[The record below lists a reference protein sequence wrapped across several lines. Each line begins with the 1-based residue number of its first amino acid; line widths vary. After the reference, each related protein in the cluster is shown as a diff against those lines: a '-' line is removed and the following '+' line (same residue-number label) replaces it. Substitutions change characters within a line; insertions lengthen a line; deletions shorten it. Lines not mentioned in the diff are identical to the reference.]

1 MSTSSNVVGNVF
13 DSSVTASAD
22 GSVTIEGDLTVEG
35 TTTSIDTVNLTV
47 EDKLIE
53 LAHGTA
59 GAPSGDAGI
68 IIERGSSTN
77 ASLIWDESADEWVI
91 STTSA
96 TGASSGDLT
105 LTDANLRLADVTV
118 SGGDVGFGNGQ
129 NATVSVAATAHGA
142 AGKNVTL
149 TAGPTTAGTT
159 NNIAGG
165 SVTIQG
171 GQGKGSGAGG
181 DIIFQT
187 ANASGS
193 GSSLNALATALTISD
208 DKSATFEDNVV
219 VKGNIALDDGGSLTE
234 AGGTT
239 AFTFDGSG
247 NVTKIGQDSMT
258 SGDVLTWDGAK
269 FVGEVPTV
277 GDITAVT
284 AGDGL
289 TGGGNSGAV
298 SLAVGAG
305 TGIDVA
311 ADAISVDVSDFM
323 ANGSDNRVITA
334 TGADAMNAEANLSF
348 DGSTLAVTGAL
359 TTTTTATVGT
369 DLTVSGGDATFGTAG
384 NTTATTISTIVNTG
398 TTVGKALTIAAGST
412 TTGSNNLNGG
422 DLVLAS
428 GSGDGT
434 GTSSIQFK
442 TKVSGT
448 DVAAERMRIH
458 TDGNVGIGTSAPGNL
473 IHAAG
478 ADAYLLLQNTTAE
491 HSEGGAETR
500 VLFGDHSGAGLAMI
514 EGSHSGTSDDTKGKF
529 VVATHNGS
537 AITPALTIDDTQKS
551 TFAGIVDIDGA
562 VTIDP
567 GSSSGTGVTL
577 THTDVDALAMSVVA
591 SNTTADVLSVT
602 ANALTSGKVLSA
614 QTSAATGLF
623 LDQNYTLTTAS
634 TIVGLDIDFDKT
646 GASTSNNTMIGINLD
661 MDNTTPTGGT
671 NSMTGIK
678 VTPTCTQVSGTG
690 GTFNIKGM
698 EVVATGS
705 DAPEGSTVRAL
716 ELTATGGDYNQ
727 GILINTD
734 DANGWD
740 MKIVSSADAADFC
753 TIAVAANG
761 ATTLTTTDG
770 GGTNADLTF
779 AVNGSIDMDSADNV
793 TIDAADEIVV
803 TTTSADGHIALVSA
817 HTAGVALHI
826 DADANAGSIVDIDAG
841 ILDID
846 VTGAATIDAA
856 SLTVT
861 TDTATFTSANS
872 TDPVVQIKNTTN
884 DANGARLQFVKD
896 KGAAGAANDIA
907 GIIEFI
913 ADDANQDQVLFG
925 AIASAVD
932 VHTNGQESG
941 KITLDVASHDGELN
955 TGLTVVGGAAEDE
968 VNVTLGNGA
977 GSIVDVEGMLGVG
990 DTAPKVS
997 LNVMND
1003 YHTVTFENQLADGQ
1017 GGGQI
1022 LRFGS
1027 DATLVLG
1034 GLYYLKS
1041 DGVWTGVNANAVAT
1055 GATQLLGISM
1065 GTDAQ
1070 VGGLLLNGFVRIP
1083 ATEILNLPGSGVV
1096 EGLPLYLSTTA
1107 AHLDFTAPSGGG
1119 DFVRIAGY
1127 AIDDDSS
1134 AVLVYFNPD
1143 STHVEL

>member
-53 LAHGTA
+53 LAHGTS
-59 GAPSGDAGI
+59 GTPSGDAGI
-68 IIERGSSTN
+68 IVERGTSTN
-77 ASLIWDESADEWVI
+77 SALIWDESADEWVI
-91 STTSA
+91 ATTSA

-269 FVGEVPTV
+269 FVGESPTV

-334 TGADAMNAEANLSF
+334 TGADAMNAEAGLTF
-348 DGSTLAVTGAL
+348 DGTTLLVDSDVTATTNHTTVGAHIDYDATGIIASGQIGNNVGLDLDINSNSPTMVGTVNNTGLDIDLTGGTSGTQKNVGIDVNVTGAD
-359 TTTTTATVGT
+359 TNYA
-369 DLTVSGGDATFGTAG
+369 
-384 NTTATTISTIVNTG
+384 
-398 TTVGKALTIAAGST
+398 ALF
-412 TTGSNNLNGG
+412 NG
-422 DLVLAS
+422 
-428 GSGDGT
+428 
-434 GTSSIQFK
+434 
-442 TKVSGT
+442 
-448 DVAAERMRIH
+448 
-458 TDGNVGIGTSAPGNL
+458 GNVGIGTTAPATSL
-473 IHAAG
+473 HVAG
-478 ADAYLLLQNTTAE
+478 GPAYMVLQNTTNE
-491 HSEGGAETR
+491 HTSGGAETR
-500 VLFGDHSGAGLAMI
+500 IVFADHAQNFLAQVEASHVGTGDDDKGQLIFSTNNDSGLA
-514 EGSHSGTSDDTKGKF
+514 T
-529 VVATHNGS
+529 
-537 AITPALTIDDTQKS
+537 ALTINETQKA

-567 GSSSGTGVTL
+567 GASSGTGVTL

-634 TIVGLDIDFDKT
+634 TVVGLDIDFDKT

-740 MKIVSSADAADFC
+740 MKIVSSADTGDFC
-753 TIAVAANG
+753 TIAVAAAG
-761 ATTLTTTDG
+761 ATTITTVDDDAA
-770 GGTNADLTF
+770 NADLTF
-779 AVNGSIDMDSADNV
+779 
-793 TIDAADEIVV
+793 TIDGSFDVTSTSTSLSSDLTVTGGDVTLGAAADANNTSLVAV
-803 TTTSADGHIALVSA
+803 TESGTNTNGKTLTIGGGLGTGTGLPGSVSITSGIPGGSGSSA
-817 HTAGVALHI
+817 HSATTVAVFDTYGATLNFGGVAALANDTGVGEKVYFGAEDGTDTLAAGRLMYLNSSGVWKYA
-826 DADANAGSIVDIDAG
+826 DADAEISTKSLVAIA
-841 ILDID
+841 L
-846 VTGAATIDAA
+846 GAAVSDGLLIKGYFKLNSYIEGSFAKGAPCFVSEAA
-856 SLTVT
+856 S
-861 TDTATFTSANS
+861 
-872 TDPVVQIKNTTN
+872 
-884 DANGARLQFVKD
+884 
-896 KGAAGAANDIA
+896 
-907 GIIEFI
+907 
-913 ADDANQDQVLFG
+913 
-925 AIASAVD
+925 
-932 VHTNGQESG
+932 
-941 KITLDVASHDGELN
+941 
-955 TGLTVVGGAAEDE
+955 
-968 VNVTLGNGA
+968 
-977 GSIVDVEGMLGVG
+977 
-990 DTAPKVS
+990 
-997 LNVMND
+997 
-1003 YHTVTFENQLADGQ
+1003 
-1017 GGGQI
+1017 
-1022 LRFGS
+1022 
-1027 DATLVLG
+1027 
-1034 GLYYLKS
+1034 
-1041 DGVWTGVNANAVAT
+1041 
-1055 GATQLLGISM
+1055 
-1065 GTDAQ
+1065 
-1070 VGGLLLNGFVRIP
+1070 
-1083 ATEILNLPGSGVV
+1083 EI
-1096 EGLPLYLSTTA
+1096 
-1107 AHLDFTAPSGGG
+1107 DFTAPSASG
-1119 DFVRIAGY
+1119 DFVRVLGY
-1127 AIDDDSS
+1127 GIDTTN
-1134 AVLVYFNPD
+1134 VIYFNPSGD
-1143 STHVEL
+1143 WIEL

>member
-59 GAPSGDAGI
+59 GTPSGDAGI

-369 DLTVSGGDATFGTAG
+369 DLTVSGGDATLGTAG
-384 NTTATTISTIVNTG
+384 NTTATTISAIVNTG
-398 TTVGKALTIAAGST
+398 TTVGKALTIAAGGT
-412 TTGSNNLNGG
+412 TTGANNLNGG

-434 GTSSIQFK
+434 GTSSIQFQ
-442 TKVSGT
+442 TKVSGV
-448 DVAAERMRIH
+448 DSSAERMRIH

-478 ADAYLLLQNTTAE
+478 ADAYLLLQNTTVE

-634 TIVGLDIDFDKT
+634 TVVGLDIDFDKT

-661 MDNTTPTGGT
+661 MDNITPTGGT

-698 EVVATGS
+698 ELIATGS

-740 MKIVSSADAADFC
+740 MKIVSSADTADFC

-779 AVNGSIDMDSADNV
+779 
-793 TIDAADEIVV
+793 TIDGSFDVTSASTSLSSDLTVTGGDVTLGAAADANNTSLVAV
-803 TTTSADGHIALVSA
+803 TESGTNTNGKTLTIGGGLGTGTGLPGSVSITSGIPGGSGSSA
-817 HTAGVALHI
+817 HSATTVAVFDTYGATLNFGGVAALANDTGVGEKVYFGAEDGTHTLAAGRLMYLNSSGVWKYA
-826 DADANAGSIVDIDAG
+826 DADAEISTKSLVAIA
-841 ILDID
+841 L
-846 VTGAATIDAA
+846 GAAVSDGLLIKGYFK
-856 SLTVT
+856 L
-861 TDTATFTSANS
+861 NS
-872 TDPVVQIKNTTN
+872 YIEGSF
-884 DANGARLQFVKD
+884 A
-896 KGAAGAANDIA
+896 KGAPCFVSEA
-907 GIIEFI
+907 
-913 ADDANQDQVLFG
+913 
-925 AIASAVD
+925 
-932 VHTNGQESG
+932 ES
-941 KITLDVASHDGELN
+941 
-955 TGLTVVGGAAEDE
+955 
-968 VNVTLGNGA
+968 
-977 GSIVDVEGMLGVG
+977 
-990 DTAPKVS
+990 
-997 LNVMND
+997 
-1003 YHTVTFENQLADGQ
+1003 
-1017 GGGQI
+1017 
-1022 LRFGS
+1022 
-1027 DATLVLG
+1027 
-1034 GLYYLKS
+1034 
-1041 DGVWTGVNANAVAT
+1041 
-1055 GATQLLGISM
+1055 
-1065 GTDAQ
+1065 
-1070 VGGLLLNGFVRIP
+1070 
-1083 ATEILNLPGSGVV
+1083 EI
-1096 EGLPLYLSTTA
+1096 
-1107 AHLDFTAPSGGG
+1107 DFTAPSASG
-1119 DFVRIAGY
+1119 DFVRVMGY
-1127 AIDDDSS
+1127 GIDTTN
-1134 AVLVYFNPD
+1134 VIYFNPSGD
-1143 STHVEL
+1143 WIEL